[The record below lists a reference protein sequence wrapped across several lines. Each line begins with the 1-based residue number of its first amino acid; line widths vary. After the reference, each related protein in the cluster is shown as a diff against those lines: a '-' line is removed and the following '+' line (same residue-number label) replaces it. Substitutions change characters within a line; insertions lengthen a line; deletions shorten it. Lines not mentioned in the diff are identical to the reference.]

1 MVVTRLRWA
10 PVLASLIIAAVT
22 PGSKKVYAVSAP
34 GGPERPRILGISHVA
49 LRVSDPTRSRVF
61 YERFLGCPTVQ
72 AASGLEP
79 TTLRVA
85 VGERQYV
92 ELRAGLRPD
101 EDRLDHVALET
112 DDVEAMRR
120 FLGARGVD
128 VPGVVVEASGSRC
141 LMVKDPEGRSIEF
154 VQPAPEAGPRS
165 ALSRPAGV
173 PGPVAHRLRH
183 AGILAGD
190 LSAADHFYHDV
201 LGLTETW
208 RGSRSGTELSW
219 VNLRVPD
226 GQDYIELMLY
236 GALPP
241 PTARGSQHHICLEV
255 SDIEEARVRLLER
268 RDVGAYAGPLEIR
281 VGTNRKRQLNLFDPD
296 GTRIELMEPGT
307 VDGQSV
313 PSSTAPPPHPTGLG
327 S

>member
-1 MVVTRLRWA
+1 MAVTRARWA
-10 PVLASLIIAAVT
+10 PILGSLIIATPLGSPIMAAVHA
-22 PGSKKVYAVSAP
+22 S
-34 GGPERPRILGISHVA
+34 GGPERPHILGISHVA
-49 LRVSDPTRSRVF
+49 LRISDPARSRVF
-61 YERFLGCPTVQ
+61 YERFLGCPAVQ
-72 AASGLEP
+72 VASGQEP
-79 TTLRVA
+79 TLRVA

-92 ELRAGLRPD
+92 ELRAGLIPD

-112 DDVEAMRR
+112 DGVEAMRR
-120 FLGARGVD
+120 YLAARGVD
-128 VPGVVVEASGSRC
+128 VPGEVREASGSRSI
-141 LMVKDPEGRSIEF
+141 MVKDPEGRSIEF
-154 VQPAPEAGPRS
+154 VQPAPEAGPRN
-165 ALSRPAGV
+165 ALSRPAGT
-173 PGPVAHRLRH
+173 PQPVAHRMRH

-226 GQDYIELMLY
+226 GQDYLELMLY

-241 PTARGSQHHICLEV
+241 PVARGSQHHICLEV
-255 SDIEEARVRLLER
+255 SDIEEARARLLER
-268 RDVGAYAGPLEIR
+268 REVGSYAGPLEIR

-307 VDGQSV
+307 VDGQPV
-313 PSSTAPPPHPTGLG
+313 PSSTAPPPHPTGPR
-327 S
+327 

>member
-112 DDVEAMRR
+112 DDVDAMRR
-120 FLGARGVD
+120 FLAARGVD
-128 VPGVVVEASGSRC
+128 VPGVVLEASGSRC

-165 ALSRPAGV
+165 ALSRPAGA

-208 RGSRSGTELSW
+208 RGSRSGT
-219 VNLRVPD
+219 
-226 GQDYIELMLY
+226 

-268 RDVGAYAGPLEIR
+268 RDVGSYAGPLEIR

-296 GTRIELMEPGT
+296 GTRVELMEPGT
-307 VDGQSV
+307 VDGQPV
-313 PSSTAPPPHPTGLG
+313 PSSTAPPPRPTGLG